1 MQQVQG
7 ERRVLYRLLW
17 RVANLYKRLSRSEL
31 LPSKRLPFDLKR
43 CVHKARGAPLGRLLV
58 HSERVGRRLL
68 PVQADFYH
76 ITVCHFTHSAV
87 HGDLLLARAAFSLFI
102 NELFCVQ
109 FLSQFLSKRFKF
121 VQLSF
126 KTH

>member
-31 LPSKRLPFDLKR
+31 LSSKRLPFDLKR

-68 PVQADFYH
+68 PVQADFYY
-76 ITVCHFTHSAV
+76 IIVGHFTTGAV
-87 HGDLLLARAAFSLFI
+87 HGDLLLARAA
-102 NELFCVQ
+102 
-109 FLSQFLSKRFKF
+109 LSPCR
-121 VQLSF
+121 
-126 KTH
+126 